1 MEVCSFLKRKWGE
14 GVLNL
19 GKRRIGEMGGV
30 AIEKSI
36 GRKSLNRKRKY
47 AGIRVQEF

>member
-1 MEVCSFLKRKWGE
+1 MKRKWGE

-36 GRKSLNRKRKY
+36 GRKNSAQDILNERES
-47 AGIRVQEF
+47 IFS